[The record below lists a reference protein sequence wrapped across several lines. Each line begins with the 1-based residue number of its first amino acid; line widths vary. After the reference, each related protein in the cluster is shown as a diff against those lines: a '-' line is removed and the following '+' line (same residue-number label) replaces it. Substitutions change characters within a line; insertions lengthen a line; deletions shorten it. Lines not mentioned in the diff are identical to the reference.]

1 MNKVKREIGKW
12 ALVLVRSCRS
22 AGVATGDG
30 RHKPIQAGQRT
41 PDLDD
46 GSAIRCA
53 SVLRTPSAPGKRGR
67 GAPTGNDKS
76 CPSSLG
82 PNRTSGRFG
91 RRKRLPNSPGGH
103 PRPPRGTRIPAGS
116 PASPP
121 CRLPAPATKGSAPGP
136 LGGAR
141 FSPGPRLRRPAFPS
155 PSDQRGNPFG
165 NPKRIN
171 QHQQII
177 WNST

>member
-1 MNKVKREIGKW
+1 MNKVKKEIGKW

-30 RHKPIQAGQRT
+30 RHLAVRLHLPN
-41 PDLDD
+41 LDE
-46 GSAIRCA
+46 GSALRCA
-53 SVLRTPSAPGKRGR
+53 SVLRTPSAPAGKGR
-67 GAPTGNDKS
+67 CAPTGNDKS

-82 PNRTSGRFG
+82 PNRASGGFG
-91 RRKRLPNSPGGH
+91 RRTRLPNSPGGH
-103 PRPPRGTRIPAGS
+103 PRPPRGTRIPSGS

-165 NPKRIN
+165 NPKRIY
-171 QHQQII
+171 QHQ
-177 WNST
+177 

>member
-1 MNKVKREIGKW
+1 MNNVKREIGMW
-12 ALVLVRSCRS
+12 ASMLVRSCGT

-30 RHKPIQAGQRT
+30 RHQPLPRSLDA

-53 SVLRTPSAPGKRGR
+53 SVLRTPSAPSKRGR
-67 GAPTGNDKS
+67 GAPTGNDES

-91 RRKRLPNSPGGH
+91 RRTRLPNSPGGH

-121 CRLPAPATKGSAPGP
+121 SRPPAPATKGSAPGP

-165 NPKRIN
+165 NPKQIY
-171 QHQQII
+171 QHQ
-177 WNST
+177 

>member
-1 MNKVKREIGKW
+1 MNKVKREIGKR
-12 ALVLVRSCRS
+12 ALVLVQSCRY

-46 GSAIRCA
+46 GSAIRYA
-53 SVLRTPSAPGKRGR
+53 SVLRTPSAPSKRGR

-91 RRKRLPNSPGGH
+91 RRTRLPNSPGGH
-103 PRPPRGTRIPAGS
+103 PRPPRGTRIPAGA

-121 CRLPAPATKGSAPGP
+121 GRLPAPATKGSAPGP

-171 QHQQII
+171 QHQ
-177 WNST
+177 

>member
-1 MNKVKREIGKW
+1 MNTAKREICKW
-12 ALVLVRSCRS
+12 ALALVRSGVT

-30 RHKPIQAGQRT
+30 RHQPIQTGRET
-41 PDLDD
+41 PDLAD
-46 GSAIRCA
+46 GSAIREA
-53 SVLRTPSAPGKRGR
+53 SVHWTPSAPGKRGR
-67 GAPTGNDKS
+67 GAPTGHDES

-91 RRKRLPNSPGGH
+91 RRERLPNSPGGH

-121 CRLPAPATKGSAPGP
+121 SRPPVPATKGSAPGP

-165 NPKRIN
+165 NPNGTTNIN
-171 QHQQII
+171 L
-177 WNST
+177 

>member
-1 MNKVKREIGKW
+1 MSKG
-12 ALVLVRSCRS
+12 ALMLIQSCVT

-53 SVLRTPSAPGKRGR
+53 SVLRTPSAPSKKGR

-76 CPSSLG
+76 CPSLLG
-82 PNRTSGRFG
+82 PNRASGGFG
-91 RRKRLPNSPGGH
+91 RRARLPNSPGGH

-121 CRLPAPATKGSAPGP
+121 SRPPAPATKGSAPGP

-141 FSPGPRLRRPAFPS
+141 FSPGPRLRCPAFPS
-155 PSDQRGNPFG
+155 PSDQRGYPFWK
-165 NPKRIN
+165 PKRNN
-171 QHQQII
+171 QHQLII
-177 WNST
+177 

>member
-1 MNKVKREIGKW
+1 MNKVKKEIGKW
-12 ALVLVRSCRS
+12 ASMLVRSCGT

-46 GSAIRCA
+46 GSAIRYA
-53 SVLRTPSAPGKRGR
+53 SVLRTPSAPSKRGR

-82 PNRTSGRFG
+82 PNQVSDLFG
-91 RRKRLPNSPGGH
+91 RRARLPNSPGGH

-116 PASPP
+116 PAPP
-121 CRLPAPATKGSAPGP
+121 PSRLPVATTKGSAPGP
-136 LGGAR
+136 FGGSR

-155 PSDQRGNPFG
+155 TSDQRVDPFG
-165 NPKRIN
+165 NPETTNTKR
-171 QHQQII
+171 
-177 WNST
+177 

>member
-1 MNKVKREIGKW
+1 MNKVKRGIGKW
-12 ALVLVRSCRS
+12 ALVLVRSCGT

-46 GSAIRCA
+46 GSAIRYA
-53 SVLRTPSAPGKRGR
+53 SVLRTPSAPSKRGR

-76 CPSSLG
+76 C
-82 PNRTSGRFG
+82 RT
-91 RRKRLPNSPGGH
+91 RLPNSPGGH

-165 NPKRIN
+165 NPKMTN